1 MQQLKFVVNCLDI
14 QYLIFLCVSH
24 AFLFTMDLRFDLIVI
39 FLIFDVTSV
48 PVTDNGPKKNSNKI
62 QLNLGIS
69 NNYLLQQLNGNE
81 NRNAFQFLMLSS
93 LHASNSIYN
102 PFLNSNSLKFF
113 QESDSN
119 ENKNSFHLLDSN
131 STYNSFLNS
140 NNSLLNSVKNYS
152 RVDVSSSSIS
162 PIDAFAPIDTLNR
175 SVENSSFTMSN
186 PVKTISERKCQEY
199 VKEITGFTRTSL
211 PTGPSS
217 VELIKEF
224 LDMVLVIGGTEA
236 RRGEFPHMV
245 ALGRFNSD
253 KFILMCG
260 GTLISHI
267 WVLTAAHCTY
277 GTNGGPTHAKIGF
290 HSLTDEAGITVAVKH
305 GIRHPD
311 YNPSTFYADIAL
323 IQLMNAI
330 TFNTSIR
337 PACLHQKY
345 NIESRKAWVTG
356 WGVTEFSGEVSNQ
369 LQVAHLDL
377 IDNLLCTQQHNI
389 SQAIPSGI
397 APTMI
402 CAGDSNGKRD
412 SCQGDSGGPL
422 QIVHP
427 DFKRFFQVIGITSF
441 GQGCAVINVPGV
453 YTRVSHYLSWIEKNV
468 WPEEQY
474 SGSSKQDSNKVRHNL
489 DILNNPFLQPS
500 KDNENGNPVLLN
512 DFASQASDIV
522 FPDNNYNYKYHYPI
536 PNSNNNPFLQTN
548 IASEVPD
555 IIFPDYIYYYNTPTP
570 STPLPNIP
578 IFTKPVPLDND
589 FTTSPTPTPP
599 TTDPLISKVP
609 YSQDLLPM
617 RAMVSE
623 QKCEEYVN
631 EIVSNA
637 PVTPSTGSFLDDLGA
652 CATTYSLITY
662 GITVV
667 GGVSAR
673 KGEFPHMVALGRL
686 DSDKFN
692 LMCGATLISHTWVL
706 SAAHCTYGPNGGP
719 THTRIGIHNLTED
732 TGVTIAIKN
741 MIRHPDYNPS
751 TFYADIALIQ
761 LMNAVTFNES
771 IRPAC
776 LFQQYNTVPKR
787 ASVSGWGNTEFS
799 GEISNTLQK
808 ATVDIVDNLL
818 CTTKYNSFTKVTD
831 GMTLNIICAGDS
843 RDWAKDTCQGDSG
856 GPLQVIHPNN
866 SCIYQ
871 VIGITSFGQGCATL
885 DVPAIYTR
893 VSNYLQWIEK
903 NVWPE
908 GS

>member
-1 MQQLKFVVNCLDI
+1 M
-14 QYLIFLCVSH
+14 S
-24 AFLFTMDLRFDLIVI
+24 
-39 FLIFDVTSV
+39 
-48 PVTDNGPKKNSNKI
+48 KI
-62 QLNLGIS
+62 W
-69 NNYLLQQLNGNE
+69 
-81 NRNAFQFLMLSS
+81 
-93 LHASNSIYN
+93 
-102 PFLNSNSLKFF
+102 
-113 QESDSN
+113 
-119 ENKNSFHLLDSN
+119 
-131 STYNSFLNS
+131 
-140 NNSLLNSVKNYS
+140 
-152 RVDVSSSSIS
+152 
-162 PIDAFAPIDTLNR
+162 
-175 SVENSSFTMSN
+175 
-186 PVKTISERKCQEY
+186 EY

-453 YTRVSHYLSWIEKNV
+453 YTR
-468 WPEEQY
+468 
-474 SGSSKQDSNKVRHNL
+474 
-489 DILNNPFLQPS
+489 PS

-578 IFTKPVPLDND
+578 IFTEPVPLDND

-617 RAMVSE
+617 RAMISEQKCEEYVNEIVSNAPVTPSTGSFLDDLGACATTYSLITYGITVVGGVSARKGEFPHMVALGRLDSDKFNLMCE

-818 CTTKYNSFTKVTD
+818 CTTKYNSSTKVTD

-885 DVPAIYTR
+885 DVPAVYTR